1 MLLNLKAEMARKC
14 LTARDLAQ
22 VTGLS
27 ETTIRNKLAGRT
39 AFTIP
44 EATKI
49 KAELFPERDLQY
61 LFEDVTSPR

>member
-27 ETTIRNKLAGRT
+27 ETSIRNKLAGRT
-39 AFTIP
+39 AFTVP
-44 EATKI
+44 EAIKI
-49 KAELFPERDLQY
+49 KAEFFPERDLQY

>member
-14 LTARDLAQ
+14 LTARDLAL

-44 EATKI
+44 EAFKI
-49 KAELFPERDLQY
+49 KLELFPERDLQY
-61 LFEDVTSPR
+61 LFEDVS